1 MATLGRRLVLL
12 TVTALLTV
20 AALTGVDAR
29 AEQPGEPSIRAT
41 AAVDVVGDVDVPR
54 TWTLDELRTLA
65 HHTETVTFQ
74 THTGPETH
82 TYAGGLLDA
91 VLAASRPRGDSS
103 QTNPLL
109 AVAILVTGADGYTAA
124 LSWGESSPTVSP
136 RPAMLAL
143 VEDGN
148 VLDRPRLVLP
158 TDLAGGR
165 QVRDVVTLRVVTLAA
180 PVA

>member
-1 MATLGRRLVLL
+1 MVSL

-29 AEQPGEPSIRAT
+29 ADPSIPA
-41 AAVDVVGDVDVPR
+41 AVAVDVVGDVDAPR
-54 TWTLDELRTLA
+54 NWTLDELRTLA

-82 TYAGGLLDA
+82 TYAGSLLDA
-91 VLAASRPRGDSS
+91 VLTASRPRGDIG

-109 AVAILVTGADGYTAA
+109 SVAILVTAADGYTAA
-124 LSWGESSPTVSP
+124 LSWGESSPAVSP
-136 RPAMLAL
+136 RPAMLAT
-143 VEDGN
+143 VEDGK

-165 QVRDVVTLRVVTLAA
+165 QVRDVATLRVVNLSA
-180 PVA
+180 PVV